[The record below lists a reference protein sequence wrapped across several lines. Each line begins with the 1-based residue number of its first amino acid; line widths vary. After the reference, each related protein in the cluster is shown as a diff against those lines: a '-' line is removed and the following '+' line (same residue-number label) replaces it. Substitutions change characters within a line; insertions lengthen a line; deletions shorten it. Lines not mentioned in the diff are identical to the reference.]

1 MKSDL
6 SIRDV
11 AQATG
16 LTAHT
21 LRYYERIGLLSPV
34 GRDAGGRRCF
44 SARDLDWIAFL
55 QRLRTLGMPI
65 REMCEYAALRRDGDA
80 TLAARRILLQ
90 KHFDRVQQEIV
101 LLEESAQVLKAKI
114 ELYGQMEEA
123 ASLSHDPEK
132 DKQK

>member
-34 GRDAGGRRCF
+34 GRDVGGRRRF
-44 SARDLDWIAFL
+44 AARDLDWIAFL

-65 REMCEYAALRRDGDA
+65 REMCEYAALRRDGDS

-90 KHFDRVQQEIV
+90 KHFDRVRQEIV
-101 LLEESAQVLKAKI
+101 LLEESAQVLQAKI
-114 ELYGQMEEA
+114 TLYRQMEEA
-123 ASLSHDPEK
+123 SLSRNP
-132 DKQK
+132 